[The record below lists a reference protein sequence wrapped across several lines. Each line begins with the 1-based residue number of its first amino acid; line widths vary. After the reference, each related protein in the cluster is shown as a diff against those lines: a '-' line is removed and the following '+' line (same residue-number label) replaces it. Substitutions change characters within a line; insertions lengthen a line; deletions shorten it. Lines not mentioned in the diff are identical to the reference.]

1 MTERNIDIMNRIVD
15 ELMDGKKISEALETF
30 YSKRR
35 VKIPYDETLFNT
47 SILEIDLPNRITNI
61 LMRNRLTSIEEII
74 QFSKEGSL
82 DKIRWFGKQSAM
94 QLLEFILDL
103 VWNRMDEEQ
112 RFEFLVDFVESNEE
126 YLK

>member
-1 MTERNIDIMNRIVD
+1 MTERNIDIMDHIVD
-15 ELMDGKKISEALETF
+15 ELMGGKKISEALATF

-47 SILEIDLPNRITNI
+47 PVLETTLPNRIVNI
-61 LMRNRLTSIEEII
+61 LMRNKLTSIEEVI
-74 QFSKEGSL
+74 QFSKENSL
-82 DKIRWFGKQSAM
+82 DKIQWFGKQSAM
-94 QLLEFILDL
+94 QLLEFILDMA
-103 VWNRMDEEQ
+103 WDRMDEEQ